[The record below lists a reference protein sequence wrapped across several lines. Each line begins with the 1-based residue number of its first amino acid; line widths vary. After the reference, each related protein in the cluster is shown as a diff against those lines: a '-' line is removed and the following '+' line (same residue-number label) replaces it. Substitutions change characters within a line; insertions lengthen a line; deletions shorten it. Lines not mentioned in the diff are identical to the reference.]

1 MRTTIALAGDT
12 ALTFMRRA
20 GYGYQKEG
28 SGEVAFTRRVSAS
41 PFPRYH
47 AYVHEGRREKGEVR
61 SIEVNLHL
69 DQKETTYQ
77 GSRAHSG
84 EYDGPLIVQEL
95 DRLRA
100 FAQSLTAPPPPTAR
114 SPEEKKGFFGRL
126 FG

>member
-1 MRTTIALAGDT
+1 MRLAISLTGDT

-28 SGEVAFTRRVSAS
+28 SGEVAFTRRVGAS

-47 AYVHEGRREKGEVR
+47 AYTQQEGTQVT
-61 SIEVNLHL
+61 INLHL

-84 EYDGPLIVQEL
+84 EYDGPLIQQEL

-100 FAQSLTAPPPPTAR
+100 FAQSLTAPPHAVPPK
-114 SPEEKKGFFGRL
+114 PLEEKRGFFGRL